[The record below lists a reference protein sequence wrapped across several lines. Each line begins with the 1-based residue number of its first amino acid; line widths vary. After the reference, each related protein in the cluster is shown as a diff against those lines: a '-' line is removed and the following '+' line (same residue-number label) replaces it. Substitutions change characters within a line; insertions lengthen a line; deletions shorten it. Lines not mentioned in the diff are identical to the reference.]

1 MNKFY
6 ECLDQGKIYE
16 VETLKYLDYDSFSF
30 NDNNA
35 YDIAI
40 IKDDK
45 KTFIEVKSEKLA
57 SKTGNIC
64 IEYYCRGKPS
74 GISVTKAEYYF
85 IYVVISDV
93 KYRVFKVPTN
103 DIKEMIKN
111 KLFIRECN
119 GGDNMASKMYL
130 FSIKSLLKYE
140 LTTSSTL

>member
-45 KTFIEVKSEKLA
+45 KTLIEVKSEKLA

-111 KLFIRECN
+111 KLFIRDCI
-119 GGDNMASKMYL
+119 GGDNLASKMFL
-130 FSIKSLLKYE
+130 FSIKSLEKYE
-140 LTTSSTL
+140 IIKA

>member
-64 IEYYCRGKPS
+64 VEYYCRGKPS

-130 FSIKSLLKYE
+130 FSIKSLQKYE
-140 LTTSSTL
+140 LTSLSTV